1 MTKNKS
7 FIKSGGSLLVDSLS
21 ANQAKHIFI
30 VPGESFLGA
39 LDAFLDRKD
48 EIKIVNA
55 RHEAG
60 ASNMAEAYGKLTGE
74 PGLAYVTR
82 GPGACHA
89 SVGVHI
95 AFQDSTPM
103 VLIVGDVS
111 KKFRDREAFQEVD
124 FRSFFRP
131 ISKWVAEINDPDR
144 VPEYV
149 NRAFSLATS
158 GRPGPVVLVTP
169 EDMLTENTK
178 VKVPSFSPI
187 IKGEMSSIGLNA
199 VREKLENAKKPL
211 FIIGGSGWT
220 NNSISSFH
228 KFINENNIPVTTSFR
243 RQDLF
248 DHKDDNFVG
257 SFGTSVSPKLVSSV
271 ASSDLIIVLGA
282 RLGEMTTQGYSIISP
297 QGKAKN
303 MVHIH
308 VDPNELNKVYN
319 AEVCINVSVEECCKG
334 LKDLRI
340 EKSRSWQVWR
350 SQLRKKYL
358 EDIKP
363 LKSRNFNN
371 LSRIFEIVEK
381 NLPDNSIVTLD
392 AGNNAAW
399 PQRFLS
405 YGRYRRQIA
414 TTCGSMGYA
423 IPAAVSSALLCP
435 EKTVLCCVG
444 DGGFMM
450 SSQEISTAV
459 HYGTK
464 IIILLINNSSYG
476 TIRMHQERDYP
487 GRKIAT
493 DLKNPDFVKLCRA
506 MGSVAYRVDGLK
518 EFSLIF
524 SKALK
529 SKKVNVIEIPISINQ
544 LSHRHNLK

>member
-1 MTKNKS
+1 M
-7 FIKSGGSLLVDSLS
+7 
-21 ANQAKHIFI
+21 

-39 LDAFLDRKD
+39 LDAFVDIKD
-48 EIKIVNA
+48 EIKLVNA

-60 ASNMAEAYGKLTGE
+60 ASNMAEAYGKLTGK

-103 VLIVGDVS
+103 ILIVGDVS
-111 KKFRDREAFQEVD
+111 RNVRDREAFQEID
-124 FRSFFRP
+124 FKSFFGP

-144 VPEYV
+144 VPEYI

-169 EDMLTENTK
+169 EDMLSQITK
-178 VKVPSFSPI
+178 VQVRSFSPI
-187 IKGEMSSIGLNA
+187 IKSEMSSKGLNA
-199 VREKLENAKKPL
+199 LVEKLDKSKNPL

-220 NNSISSFH
+220 NKSISNFH
-228 KFINENNIPVTTSFR
+228 KFIDENNIPVTTSFR

-248 DHKDDNFVG
+248 DHRNDKFVG
-257 SFGTSVSPKLVSSV
+257 SFGTSVSPKLIGSV
-271 ASSDLIIVLGA
+271 TRSDLIIVLGA

-297 QGKAKN
+297 QDKSKN
-303 MVHIH
+303 MIHIH

-319 AEVCINVSVEECCKG
+319 AEICVHVGVAECCDK
-334 LKDLRI
+334 LKDLDLQNSGR
-340 EKSRSWQVWR
+340 WQAWR
-350 SQLRKKYL
+350 KQLRENYL

-363 LKSRNFNN
+363 PKSKNFNN
-371 LSRIFEIVEK
+371 LSKIFELVEK
-381 NLPDNSIVTLD
+381 KLPENSIVTLD

-405 YGRYRRQIA
+405 YGRSRRQIA
-414 TTCGSMGYA
+414 TTCGAMGYA
-423 IPAAVSSALLCP
+423 IPAAVSSALLSP
-435 EKTVLCCVG
+435 KKTVLCCVG

-459 HYGTK
+459 HYGAK

-493 DLKNPDFVKLCRA
+493 DLKNPDFVKLCKA
-506 MGSVAYRVDGLK
+506 MGAVAYRINRME

-524 SKALK
+524 SKALR

>member
-1 MTKNKS
+1 MSKTGGQLIAESLYRNKVKN
-7 FIKSGGSLLVDSLS
+7 
-21 ANQAKHIFI
+21 IFC
-30 VPGESFLGA
+30 VPGESYLGA
-39 LDAFLDRKD
+39 LDALFDKKKS
-48 EIKIVNA
+48 IKVINA

-60 ASNMAEAYGKLTGE
+60 AANMAESYGKITGK
-74 PGLAYVTR
+74 PGVALVTR

-103 VLIVGDVS
+103 ILIVGDVS
-111 KKFRDREAFQEVD
+111 RNVRDREAFQEVD
-124 FRSFFRP
+124 FKSFFGP
-131 ISKWVAEINDPDR
+131 ISKWVVEINDPDR
-144 VPEYV
+144 VPEYM
-149 NRAFSLATS
+149 NRAFSLANS

-169 EDMLTENTK
+169 EDMLTQTTN
-178 VKVPSFSPI
+178 VQDSSFSPI
-187 IKGEMSSIGLNA
+187 IKSEMSSIGLNA
-199 VREKLENAKKPL
+199 VKEKLENAKKPL

-257 SFGTSVSPKLVSSV
+257 SFGTAVSPKLIGSV
-271 ASSDLIIVLGA
+271 ESSDLIIVVGA

-297 QGKAKN
+297 LDKSKN
-303 MVHIH
+303 MIHIH

-319 AEVCINVSVEECCKG
+319 AEVCINVGVEEFCKS

-340 EKSRSWQVWR
+340 ENSRSWQAW
-350 SQLRKKYL
+350 SNKLRKNYL
-358 EDIKP
+358 DDIKS

-381 NLPDNSIVTLD
+381 KLPDNSIVTLD

-423 IPAAVSSALLCP
+423 IPAAVSSSLLNP

-450 SSQEISTAV
+450 SSQEISTAI

-493 DLKNPDFVKLCRA
+493 DLKNPDFVKLCKA
-506 MGSVAYRVDGLK
+506 MGAIAYRVNGLAD
-518 EFSLIF
+518 FSSIF

>member
-1 MTKNKS
+1 
-7 FIKSGGSLLVDSLS
+7 
-21 ANQAKHIFI
+21 
-30 VPGESFLGA
+30 
-39 LDAFLDRKD
+39 
-48 EIKIVNA
+48 
-55 RHEAG
+55 
-60 ASNMAEAYGKLTGE
+60 
-74 PGLAYVTR
+74 
-82 GPGACHA
+82 
-89 SVGVHI
+89 
-95 AFQDSTPM
+95 STPM
-103 VLIVGDVS
+103 ILMVGDVS
-111 KKFRDREAFQEVD
+111 RNVRDREAFQEVD
-124 FRSFFRP
+124 FKSFFGP

-169 EDMLTENTK
+169 EDILSQITK
-178 VKVPSFSPI
+178 VQVHSFSPI
-187 IKGEMSSIGLNA
+187 IKSEMSSSGFNA
-199 VREKLENAKKPL
+199 VTEKLEKSKKPL
-211 FIIGGSGWT
+211 FVIGGSGWT
-220 NNSISSFH
+220 DESISNFH
-228 KFINENNIPVTTSFR
+228 MFINANNIPVTTSFR

-248 DHKDDNFVG
+248 DHKNDNFVG
-257 SFGTSVSPKLVSSV
+257 SFGTSISPKLIGSV
-271 ASSDLIIVLGA
+271 TRSDLIIVIGA

-297 QGKAKN
+297 QDKAKN
-303 MVHIH
+303 MIHIH

-319 AEVCINVSVEECCKG
+319 AEVCINVCVEECCRR
-334 LKDLRI
+334 LKDLRLK
-340 EKSRSWQVWR
+340 KSRSWQAWR
-350 SQLRKKYL
+350 SQLHKNYL

-381 NLPDNSIVTLD
+381 KLPDNSIVTLD

-423 IPAAVSSALLCP
+423 IPAAVSSALLSP
-435 EKTVLCCVG
+435 GKTVLCCVG

-459 HYGTK
+459 QYGTK

-493 DLKNPDFVKLCRA
+493 DLKNPDFVKLCKA
-506 MGSVAYRVDGLK
+506 MGSVAYRVNGLK
-518 EFSLIF
+518 DFSLIF

>member
-1 MTKNKS
+1 MSKTGGQLIAESLYRNKVKN
-7 FIKSGGSLLVDSLS
+7 
-21 ANQAKHIFI
+21 IFC
-30 VPGESFLGA
+30 VPGESYLGA
-39 LDAFLDRKD
+39 LDALFDKKKS
-48 EIKIVNA
+48 IKVINA

-60 ASNMAEAYGKLTGE
+60 AANMAESYGKITGK
-74 PGLAYVTR
+74 PGVALVTR

-103 VLIVGDVS
+103 ILIVGDVS
-111 KKFRDREAFQEVD
+111 RNVRDREAFQEVD
-124 FRSFFRP
+124 FKSFFGP
-131 ISKWVAEINDPDR
+131 ISKWVVEINDPDR
-144 VPEYV
+144 VPEYM
-149 NRAFSLATS
+149 NRAFSLANS

-169 EDMLTENTK
+169 EDMLTQITN
-178 VKVPSFSPI
+178 VQDFSFSPI
-187 IKGEMSSIGLNA
+187 IKSEMPYTGLNA
-199 VREKLENAKKPL
+199 VLEKLENAKKPL

-248 DHKDDNFVG
+248 DHKDENFVG
-257 SFGTSVSPKLVSSV
+257 SFGTAVSPKLIGSV
-271 ASSDLIIVLGA
+271 ESSDLIIVFGA

-297 QGKAKN
+297 MDKSKN
-303 MVHIH
+303 MIHIH

-319 AEVCINVSVEECCKG
+319 AEICINVGVEECCKS
-334 LKDLRI
+334 LKEVRI
-340 EKSRSWQVWR
+340 ENSRSWQAWR
-350 SQLRKKYL
+350 NKLRKNYL
-358 EDIKP
+358 EDIKS

-381 NLPDNSIVTLD
+381 KLPDNSIVTLD

-423 IPAAVSSALLCP
+423 IPAAVSSSLLSP

-493 DLKNPDFVKLCRA
+493 DLKNPDFVKLCKA
-506 MGSVAYRVDGLK
+506 MGAVAYRVNGLA
-518 EFSLIF
+518 EFSSIF

-544 LSHRHNLK
+544 LSHRHNLN

>member
-399 PQRFLS
+399 PQRFLN

-493 DLKNPDFVKLCRA
+493 DLKNPDFVKLCKA
-506 MGSVAYRVDGLK
+506 MGAIAYRVNGLA
-518 EFSLIF
+518 EFSSIF
-524 SKALK
+524 SRALK

>member
-7 FIKSGGSLLVDSLS
+7 FIKSGGFLLVDSLS

-459 HYGTK
+459 QYGTK

>member
-1 MTKNKS
+1 
-7 FIKSGGSLLVDSLS
+7 
-21 ANQAKHIFI
+21 
-30 VPGESFLGA
+30 
-39 LDAFLDRKD
+39 
-48 EIKIVNA
+48 
-55 RHEAG
+55 
-60 ASNMAEAYGKLTGE
+60 
-74 PGLAYVTR
+74 
-82 GPGACHA
+82 
-89 SVGVHI
+89 
-95 AFQDSTPM
+95 M

-350 SQLRKKYL
+350 SQLRRNYL

-381 NLPDNSIVTLD
+381 NLPDDSVVTLD

-459 HYGTK
+459 QYGTK

>member
-103 VLIVGDVS
+103 ILMVGDVS
-111 KKFRDREAFQEVD
+111 RNVRDREAFQEVD
-124 FRSFFRP
+124 FKSFFGP
-131 ISKWVAEINDPDR
+131 ISKWVAKINDPDR
-144 VPEYV
+144 VPEYM

-169 EDMLTENTK
+169 EDMLTQITK
-178 VKVPSFSPI
+178 AKAPSFSPI
-187 IKGEMSSIGLNA
+187 IKSEMSSIGFNA
-199 VREKLENAKKPL
+199 VTEKLEKSKKPL

-220 NNSISSFH
+220 NESISSFH

-248 DHKDDNFVG
+248 DHKDENFVG
-257 SFGTSVSPKLVSSV
+257 SFGTSVSPKLISSV

-297 QGKAKN
+297 LDKSKN
-303 MVHIH
+303 MIHIH

-319 AEVCINVSVEECCKG
+319 AEVCINVGMEECCKR

-340 EKSRSWQVWR
+340 ENSRSWQEWR
-350 SQLRKKYL
+350 SQLRRNYL
-358 EDIKP
+358 EDIKS

-381 NLPDNSIVTLD
+381 KLPDNSIVTLD

-423 IPAAVSSALLCP
+423 IPAAVSSSLLSP

-493 DLKNPDFVKLCRA
+493 DLKNPDFVKLCKA
-506 MGSVAYRVDGLK
+506 MGAIAYRVNGLA
-518 EFSLIF
+518 EFSSIF
-524 SKALK
+524 SRALK

>member
-459 HYGTK
+459 QYGTK

-493 DLKNPDFVKLCRA
+493 DLKNPDFVKLCKA
-506 MGSVAYRVDGLK
+506 MGAIAYRVNGLA
-518 EFSLIF
+518 EFSSIF
-524 SKALK
+524 SRALK

>member
-381 NLPDNSIVTLD
+381 NLPDDSVVTLD

-459 HYGTK
+459 QYGTK